1 MLCPAVTYNE
11 DILPMYYVLLYRV
24 NIGVGGGWTLREVYH
39 IYMCTYSHKP
49 SGITSDEA
57 G

>member
-24 NIGVGGGWTLREVYH
+24 NIGVGGLDIKGGISYTVYTCVPTR
-39 IYMCTYSHKP
+39 INRQ
-49 SGITSDEA
+49 A
-57 G
+57 